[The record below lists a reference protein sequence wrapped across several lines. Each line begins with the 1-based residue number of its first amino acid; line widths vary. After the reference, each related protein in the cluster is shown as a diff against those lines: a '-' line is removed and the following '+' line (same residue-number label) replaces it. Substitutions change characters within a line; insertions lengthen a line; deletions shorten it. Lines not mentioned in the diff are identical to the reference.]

1 MRAFIRTIMCVYIQ
15 AGRQTDR
22 QIACMHRKKE
32 RKKNNC
38 NFLTLTSHC
47 CTIDFSRCLC
57 SCLSFCLP
65 NCGCACRQ
73 TDGQTNG
80 QTDRRTDRPKPLCIK
95 QSTKKEPKK
104 QKYLK
109 TKQTARTH
117 LHTHIHTYIHT
128 FTKSRGYLDIKNCS
142 THKNNDTH
150 LKEPVLIRQIYLK
163 TICVKGWKFHP
174 GT

>member
-1 MRAFIRTIMCVYIQ
+1 M
-15 AGRQTDR
+15 
-22 QIACMHRKKE
+22 
-32 RKKNNC
+32 
-38 NFLTLTSHC
+38 
-47 CTIDFSRCLC
+47 
-57 SCLSFCLP
+57 
-65 NCGCACRQ
+65 
-73 TDGQTNG
+73 
-80 QTDRRTDRPKPLCIK
+80 PLNVFEVRGIK

-117 LHTHIHTYIHT
+117 ACTYTRTYIHT

-150 LKEPVLIRQIYLK
+150 LKEPVLIRQIYIK

-174 GT
+174 GTWLPVHNVWTRGRPQMFTWIRHGDRIFQDVGICTEKLAVVHFSSWNFVLHTVSSN